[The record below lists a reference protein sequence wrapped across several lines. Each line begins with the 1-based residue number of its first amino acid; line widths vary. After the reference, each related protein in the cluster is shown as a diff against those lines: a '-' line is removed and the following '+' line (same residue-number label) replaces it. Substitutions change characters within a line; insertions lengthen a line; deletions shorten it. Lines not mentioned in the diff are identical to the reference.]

1 MPSARICAKLRCV
14 AALRHICTFM
24 AGAMASGHLTGSRAN
39 TKFVSKSSLMPWAI
53 FAMTLAVHGAIS
65 MASAS
70 RLRLMWAILL
80 SAPAR
85 LSHSESYTGS
95 PASVARVNGVMNS
108 FAPSVMTTDTRRPCL
123 RSKRTSSA
131 DLYAAMPPLIP
142 KRMCFMG
149 CLDQ

>member
-1 MPSARICAKLRCV
+1 MPSARICARLRWV
-14 AALRHICTFM
+14 AGLPHICTFI
-24 AGAMASGHLTGSRAN
+24 AGAMASGHLAGSRAK
-39 TKFVSKSSLMPWAI
+39 TRLVSKSSLMPWAI
-53 FAMTLAVHGAIS
+53 FAMTFAVHGAIS

-70 RLRLMWAILL
+70 RLRLMWAMLL
-80 SAPAR
+80 SVPLR

-95 PASVARVNGVMNS
+95 PESVARVSGVMNS

-123 RSKRTSSA
+123 RSRRTSSA
-131 DLYAAMPPLIP
+131 DLYAAMPPLMP